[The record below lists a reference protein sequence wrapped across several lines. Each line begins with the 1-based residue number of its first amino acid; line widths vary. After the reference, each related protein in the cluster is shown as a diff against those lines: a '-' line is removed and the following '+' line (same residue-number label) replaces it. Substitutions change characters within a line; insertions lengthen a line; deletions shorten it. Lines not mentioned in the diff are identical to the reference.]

1 MTMFNNF
8 KNIPSEASCNYCGE
22 MFANDDEL
30 NDHKRKQHLGDDN
43 SVLGGCMIFVLKF
56 VGVLFI
62 IAIVYACA
70 IGSREYDKQ
79 LIKEAIEE
87 STHNTK

>member
-1 MTMFNNF
+1 MFNNF

-30 NDHKRKQHLGDDN
+30 KNHKREKHWGDDN
-43 SVLGGCMIFVLKF
+43 NVLGGCMIFVFKF

-62 IAIVYACA
+62 IAVVYACA
-70 IGSREYDKQ
+70 IGSREYNKQ